1 MSMAAATAGAA
12 AVMIVVWIVALVA
25 AVVGIVG
32 LWKMFEKAGYA
43 GWKSLIPILNVYI
56 MFEISGNKKL
66 FPVLIVSDIVY
77 MVSIIWRSVIYA
89 SDPSASSPFLT
100 ALAVLGVISAVVMF
114 IVVLKMLAGLAVAF
128 GQGMLWFFLLL
139 FFAPIAFVIMGFS
152 PSINFNGPL
161 SSFKDANPDYAED
174 TKSRFENPYTSY
186 KD

>member
-1 MSMAAATAGAA
+1 MAMAAASGLATIFVIVCIVIIAA
-12 AVMIVVWIVALVA
+12 SLVC
-25 AVVGIVG
+25 IVG

-77 MVSIIWRSVIYA
+77 LISMIWRSVIYA

-152 PSINFNGPL
+152 SSINFNGPL

>member
-1 MSMAAATAGAA
+1 MAMAAASGLAA
-12 AVMIVVWIVALVA
+12 IFVIVWIVIIAALLVS
-25 AVVGIVG
+25 IVG

-77 MVSIIWRSVIYA
+77 LISMIWRSVIYA

-152 PSINFNGPL
+152 SSINFNGPL
-161 SSFKDANPDYAED
+161 SSFKDANPDYTED

>member
-1 MSMAAATAGAA
+1 MAAASGFAA
-12 AVMIVVWIVALVA
+12 IFVIVWIVIIAASLVS
-25 AVVGIVG
+25 IVG

-66 FPVLIVSDIVY
+66 FPVLIVSDILYVIS
-77 MVSIIWRSVIYA
+77 MVWRSVIYA

-152 PSINFNGPL
+152 SSINFNGPL

>member
-1 MSMAAATAGAA
+1 MAMAAASGLAA
-12 AVMIVVWIVALVA
+12 IFVIVWIVIIAALLVS
-25 AVVGIVG
+25 IVG

-66 FPVLIVSDIVY
+66 FPVLIVSNIVY

-114 IVVLKMLAGLAVAF
+114 IA
-128 GQGMLWFFLLL
+128 
-139 FFAPIAFVIMGFS
+139 
-152 PSINFNGPL
+152 
-161 SSFKDANPDYAED
+161 
-174 TKSRFENPYTSY
+174 
-186 KD
+186 

>member
-1 MSMAAATAGAA
+1 MAMAAASGLAA
-12 AVMIVVWIVALVA
+12 IFVIVWIIIIAALLVS
-25 AVVGIVG
+25 IVG

-77 MVSIIWRSVIYA
+77 LISMIWRSVIYA

-152 PSINFNGPL
+152 SSIDFNGPL

>member
-1 MSMAAATAGAA
+1 
-12 AVMIVVWIVALVA
+12 
-25 AVVGIVG
+25 
-32 LWKMFEKAGYA
+32 
-43 GWKSLIPILNVYI
+43 

-66 FPVLIVSDIVY
+66 FPVLIVSNIVY
-77 MVSIIWRSVIYA
+77 MVSMIWRSVIYA

-152 PSINFNGPL
+152 SSINFNGPL

>member
-1 MSMAAATAGAA
+1 
-12 AVMIVVWIVALVA
+12 
-25 AVVGIVG
+25 
-32 LWKMFEKAGYA
+32 
-43 GWKSLIPILNVYI
+43 
-56 MFEISGNKKL
+56 
-66 FPVLIVSDIVY
+66 
-77 MVSIIWRSVIYA
+77 
-89 SDPSASSPFLT
+89 
-100 ALAVLGVISAVVMF
+100 MF

-152 PSINFNGPL
+152 SSINFNGPL

>member
-1 MSMAAATAGAA
+1 MAAASGLAA
-12 AVMIVVWIVALVA
+12 IFVIVWIVIIAASLVS
-25 AVVGIVG
+25 IVG

-66 FPVLIVSDIVY
+66 FPVLIVSDILYVIS
-77 MVSIIWRSVIYA
+77 MVWRSVIYA

-152 PSINFNGPL
+152 SSINFNGPL

>member
-1 MSMAAATAGAA
+1 MAMASGVA
-12 AVMIVVWIVALVA
+12 AVMMIVWIVILA
-25 AVVGIVG
+25 ASVVSIIG

-66 FPVLIVSDIVY
+66 FPVLIVSNILYVIS
-77 MVSIIWRSVIYA
+77 MVWRSVIYA

-139 FFAPIAFVIMGFS
+139 FFAPVMFVIMGFA
-152 PSINFNGPL
+152 PSISFNGPL
-161 SSFKDANPDYAED
+161 SSFKDANPDYAENN
-174 TKSRFENPYTSY
+174 KSRFENPYTSY

>member
-1 MSMAAATAGAA
+1 
-12 AVMIVVWIVALVA
+12 
-25 AVVGIVG
+25 
-32 LWKMFEKAGYA
+32 
-43 GWKSLIPILNVYI
+43 
-56 MFEISGNKKL
+56 
-66 FPVLIVSDIVY
+66 

-114 IVVLKMLAGLAVAF
+114 IVVLKMLAGMAVAF

-152 PSINFNGPL
+152 SSIDFNGPL

>member
-1 MSMAAATAGAA
+1 MAMAAATAGVA

-43 GWKSLIPILNVYI
+43 GWKSLVPILNVYI

-66 FPVLIVSDIVY
+66 FPVLLVSDILY
-77 MVSIIWRSVIYA
+77 LISMIWRTAIYA
-89 SDPSASSPFLT
+89 ADPSSDSPL
-100 ALAVLGVISAVVMF
+100 LLVLGVLGVICAVVMF
-114 IVVLKMLAGLAVAF
+114 IVYLKMLAGLAVAF

-139 FFAPIAFVIMGFS
+139 LFAPIAFVIMGFS
-152 PSINFNGPL
+152 PNISFMGPL
-161 SSFKDANPDYAED
+161 AGFKDANSDYAENV
-174 TKSRFENPYTSY
+174 KSRFENPYTSY

>member
-1 MSMAAATAGAA
+1 MALASGLAAVMAIIWIVILAA
-12 AVMIVVWIVALVA
+12 AVVS
-25 AVVGIVG
+25 IVG

-43 GWKSLIPILNVYI
+43 GWKSLVPILNVYI
-56 MFEISGNKKL
+56 MFEMSGNKKL
-66 FPVLIVSDIVY
+66 FPVLLVSDTIYVIT
-77 MVSIIWRSVIYA
+77 MVWRGAIFA

-100 ALAVLGVISAVVMF
+100 ALAVLGLISGVVMF
-114 IVVLKMLAGLAVAF
+114 IVTLKMLAGLAVAF
-128 GQGMLWFFLLL
+128 GQDVLWFFLLL

-152 PSINFNGPL
+152 SSINFNGPL

>member
-1 MSMAAATAGAA
+1 MAAASGLAA
-12 AVMIVVWIVALVA
+12 IFVIVWIVIIAASLVS
-25 AVVGIVG
+25 IVG

-66 FPVLIVSDIVY
+66 FPVLIVSDILYVIS
-77 MVSIIWRSVIYA
+77 MVWRSVIYA

-152 PSINFNGPL
+152 SSINFNGPL
-161 SSFKDANPDYAED
+161 SSFKDANPDYVEH

>member
-1 MSMAAATAGAA
+1 MAMAAASGLAA
-12 AVMIVVWIVALVA
+12 IFVIVWIVIIAALLVS
-25 AVVGIVG
+25 IVG

-77 MVSIIWRSVIYA
+77 LISMIWRSVIYA

-100 ALAVLGVISAVVMF
+100 ALAVLGVISAVVVF
-114 IVVLKMLAGLAVAF
+114 IVTLKMLAGLAVAF

-152 PSINFNGPL
+152 SSINFNGPL

>member
-1 MSMAAATAGAA
+1 MAMAASGLAA
-12 AVMIVVWIVALVA
+12 IFVIVWIVIIAASLVS
-25 AVVGIVG
+25 IVG

-56 MFEISGNKKL
+56 MYEISGNKKL
-66 FPVLIVSDIVY
+66 FPVLIVSNIVY
-77 MVSIIWRSVIYA
+77 MVSMIWRSVIYA

-152 PSINFNGPL
+152 SSVNFNGPL

>member
-1 MSMAAATAGAA
+1 MAMAAASGLATIF
-12 AVMIVVWIVALVA
+12 VIVWIVIIAASLVS
-25 AVVGIVG
+25 IVG

-56 MFEISGNKKL
+56 MYEISGNKKL
-66 FPVLIVSDIVY
+66 FPVLIVSNIVY
-77 MVSIIWRSVIYA
+77 MVSMIWRSVIYA

-152 PSINFNGPL
+152 SSINFNGPL
-161 SSFKDANPDYAED
+161 SSFKDANTDYAED